1 MTKQNEKTVR
11 NQKFMDFYHD
21 IKDQEEYLGLKKHK
35 RVKYLSEQFA
45 NRTQL
50 NIPVGTIYKLLRSEH
65 VEIPSSDTTV
75 STSTSSGESNEV
87 DEAE

>member
-1 MTKQNEKTVR
+1 MTKQSEKAMR
-11 NQKFMDFYHD
+11 NQKFIDFYHD

-75 STSTSSGESNEV
+75 SNET
-87 DEAE
+87 DAKE